1 MQPGG
6 PQTINEQKYIQLSQ
20 ETDSSHDPGLKKFTV
35 KTIKVFIAAF
45 RESMSNENEYLLKT
59 KKKSPSQ

>member
-20 ETDSSHDPGLKKFTV
+20 ETDSSHDPEL
-35 KTIKVFIAAF
+35 
-45 RESMSNENEYLLKT
+45 
-59 KKKSPSQ
+59 